1 MLCRRDFLLS
11 TTSELRVGNALLWYS
26 KANLFLQQITWE
38 AKMEA
43 EDIERYLA
51 ELGTE
56 LKNRGLN
63 KPVHVLLIG
72 GAYML
77 LLANAPRSTKDID
90 IFWLDEDGLQR
101 AYAPLRESVQII
113 KQRHNLDADW
123 LNYLAQMLMYD
134 EVIVP
139 DGKLWKR
146 FGPLHVYAPPR
157 EYILALKIAAGR
169 DKDLADC
176 AILLSKTRIRTREQ
190 AQHVVER
197 YLLPGGLEK
206 YAQSIE
212 HALRWLFEGKRG

>member
-1 MLCRRDFLLS
+1 
-11 TTSELRVGNALLWYS
+11 
-26 KANLFLQQITWE
+26 
-38 AKMEA
+38 MEA
-43 EDIERYLA
+43 EDIEHYLA

-56 LKNRGLN
+56 LKSWGLK
-63 KPVHVLLIG
+63 KPVRILLIG

-101 AYAPLRESVQII
+101 AYTPLRESVQII

-123 LNYLAQMLMYD
+123 LNYLAQMLVYD

-146 FGPLHVYAPPR
+146 FGPLHVYAPPP

-169 DKDLADC
+169 DKDLTDC
-176 AILLSKTRIRTREQ
+176 AILLSKTQIRTREQ
-190 AQHVVER
+190 ALHVVER
-197 YLLPGGLEK
+197 YLLPAGLQKNAE
-206 YAQSIE
+206 SIE
-212 HALRWLFEGKRG
+212 HALRWLFEGKRE

>member
-1 MLCRRDFLLS
+1 
-11 TTSELRVGNALLWYS
+11 
-26 KANLFLQQITWE
+26 
-38 AKMEA
+38 MEA

-51 ELGTE
+51 ELGAE
-56 LKNRGLN
+56 LKIRGLK
-63 KPVHVLLIG
+63 KPVRILLIG

-101 AYAPLRESVQII
+101 AYTPLRESVQVL
-113 KQRHNLDADW
+113 KQRHDLDADW
-123 LNYLAQMLMYD
+123 FNYLAQMLMFD

-169 DKDLADC
+169 KKDLDDC
-176 AILLSKTRIRTREQ
+176 AILLPKTRIRTREQ
-190 AQHVVER
+190 AQQLLDR
-197 YLLPGGLEK
+197 YILPDGQQKDAEN
-206 YAQSIE
+206 IE
-212 HALRWLFEGKRG
+212 NALNRLFGREG